1 MKQKYD
7 IFISY
12 RRDGGLEL
20 ADSIYQRLINAGYSV
35 FIDLEQLN
43 SGRFN
48 EKLLTVIENCTDF
61 ILVLPPN
68 ALDRC
73 SDADDWVRLEIE
85 HAKKHN
91 KNIIPIMLRGFE
103 WPAPKRLPNSLQDI
117 STFNGISASDH
128 NVFVENIE
136 RLKKSFLKSKPGFT
150 WQRYKKQIIAI
161 TIFIACVIG
170 VLSFIHFN
178 NYSKFEKVCNEYS
191 SKIMT
196 EVVKEYYNYTIAQQ
210 ALDEWNSYIKNFPDR
225 NTSTIEVFISTI
237 SHLESQLKEPE
248 SFDINENDKNIFRQ
262 NSLPI
267 EELEAFPMVIGMT
280 YDETINF
287 FSQIK
292 ISAQQEGSLNL
303 YDNDI
308 QLGFKFLNATIMHD
322 YYATL
327 SFFTNMPPCIYQ
339 NVQQASSQLGFL
351 ADIPIQLSKQEYES
365 KQQAKMN
372 ELNEILTKLGGN
384 LHDTKLD
391 LNLQEQKLD
400 KMNEEIEQ
408 LFTQ

>member
-43 SGRFN
+43 SGKFN
-48 EKLLTVIENCTDF
+48 TKLLNVIENCTDF
-61 ILVLPPN
+61 IIVLPPN

-73 SDADDWVRLEIE
+73 SDSEDWVRLEIE

-103 WPAPKRLPNSLQDI
+103 WPEKNSLPNSLQDI
-117 STFNGISASDH
+117 YTYNGISASDH

-150 WQRYKKQIIAI
+150 WSRYKKTIIAL
-161 TIFIACVIG
+161 TIIISLIMGIG
-170 VLSFIHFN
+170 AFLHN
-178 NYSKFEKVCNEYS
+178 NNNDKYEKVCTEYS

-196 EVVKEYYNYTIAQQ
+196 EIVKEYHNYTITQQ
-210 ALDEWNSYIKNFPDR
+210 ALDEWNSFIKGNAPQ
-225 NTSTIEVFISTI
+225 NATTSTEEFITTI
-237 SHLESQLKEPE
+237 NFLESQLQKPNIFVIDE
-248 SFDINENDKNIFRQ
+248 DDKNILRK
-262 NSLPI
+262 NGISI
-267 EELEAFPMVIGMT
+267 EELEAFPMVINMT
-280 YDETINF
+280 YEEIQNF
-287 FSQIK
+287 
-292 ISAQQEGSLNL
+292 ISLAKFVAQEESLQAF
-303 YDNDI
+303 DSEI
-308 QLGFKFLNATIMHD
+308 QLSFKYIKATIMHD

-327 SFFTNMPPCIYQ
+327 SFFTNMPPCIYS

-351 ADIPIQLSKQEYES
+351 ADIPIQLSKEEYES

-372 ELNEILTKLGGN
+372 ELNEILVNLGGN
-384 LHDTKLD
+384 LQKTKKNLD
-391 LNLQEQKLD
+391 LQEQKLE
-400 KMNEEIEQ
+400 KMQEEIEQ
-408 LFTQ
+408 HFPQ

>member
-1 MKQKYD
+1 MEHKYN

-12 RRDGGLEL
+12 RRDGGIEL

-48 EKLLTVIENCTDF
+48 KKLLTVIENCTDF

-73 SDADDWVRLEIE
+73 SEADDWVRLEIE

-103 WPAPKRLPNSLQDI
+103 WPAPKSLPNSLQDI

-161 TIFIACVIG
+161 TIFLACIIG
-170 VLSFIHFN
+170 VTSFIHLN
-178 NYSKFEKVCNEYS
+178 NYNKYEKVCNEYS

-196 EVVKEYYNYTIAQQ
+196 EIVKEYHNYTIAQQ
-210 ALDEWNSYIKNFPDR
+210 VLDEWISFIEEPTLRDSTTIK
-225 NTSTIEVFISTI
+225 EFISTI
-237 SHLESQLKEPE
+237 SNLESQLKNPG
-248 SFDINENDKNIFRQ
+248 SFVVNENDKNIFRQ

-267 EELEAFPMVIGMT
+267 EELEAFPIVISTT
-280 YDETINF
+280 YDETTNF
-287 FSQIK
+287 ISLIK
-292 ISAQQEGSLNL
+292 NSAQQEGPLNI
-303 YDNDI
+303 YNSDI
-308 QLGFKFLNATIMHD
+308 QLAFKFLNAIIMHD

-339 NVQQASSQLGFL
+339 NVQQASSHLGFL
-351 ADIPIQLSKQEYES
+351 ADIPIQLSKLEYES

-372 ELNEILTKLGGN
+372 EMNEILTKLGGN

-400 KMNEEIEQ
+400 KMYEEIEQ
-408 LFTQ
+408 LLSQ

>member
-1 MKQKYD
+1 MKQKYN

-43 SGRFN
+43 SGKFN
-48 EKLLTVIENCTDF
+48 TKLLNVIENCTDF
-61 ILVLPPN
+61 IIVLPPN

-73 SDADDWVRLEIE
+73 SDSEDWVRLEIE

-103 WPAPKRLPNSLQDI
+103 WPEKNSLPNSLQDI
-117 STFNGISASDH
+117 YTYNGISASDH

-150 WQRYKKQIIAI
+150 WSRYKKTIIAL
-161 TIFIACVIG
+161 TIIISLIMGIG
-170 VLSFIHFN
+170 AFLHN
-178 NYSKFEKVCNEYS
+178 NNNDKYEKVCTEYS

-196 EVVKEYYNYTIAQQ
+196 EIVKEYHNYTIVQQ
-210 ALDEWNSYIKNFPDR
+210 VLDEWISFIEEPTFRDSTTIK
-225 NTSTIEVFISTI
+225 EFISTI
-237 SHLESQLKEPE
+237 SNLESQLKNPG
-248 SFDINENDKNIFRQ
+248 SFVVNENDKNIFRQ

-267 EELEAFPMVIGMT
+267 EELEAFPIVISTT
-280 YDETINF
+280 YDETTNF
-287 FSQIK
+287 ISLIK
-292 ISAQQEGSLNL
+292 NSAQQEGPLNI
-303 YDNDI
+303 YNSDI
-308 QLGFKFLNATIMHD
+308 QLAFKFLNAIIMHD

-339 NVQQASSQLGFL
+339 NVQQASSHLGFL

-372 ELNEILTKLGGN
+372 EMNEILTKLGGN

-400 KMNEEIEQ
+400 KMYEEIELLLSQ
-408 LFTQ
+408 